1 MAVQEAESRRTEGTA
16 DRQNNR
22 PGAAIAEHTLI
33 YRCRGPGRALRVVM
47 RLLAQACCGRGR
59 FLAFVPRTVRHRSN
73 PAERLPSFP
82 DADFGPTTPPEL
94 EHSGPMSEWRVI
106 RPEGSGPLAI
116 EPDFLVIC
124 WCEGDLSF
132 PNPLCSAHR

>member
-33 YRCRGPGRALRVVM
+33 YRGRGPGRAFRVVM
-47 RLLAQACCGRGR
+47 HLLAQACCGRGR
-59 FLAFVPRTVRHRSN
+59 FLAFVPRTARHRSN

-82 DADFGPTTPPEL
+82 YEDF
-94 EHSGPMSEWRVI
+94 
-106 RPEGSGPLAI
+106 AI
-116 EPDFLVIC
+116 LWP
-124 WCEGDLSF
+124 S
-132 PNPLCSAHR
+132 SAGESQPSSTIMLRKG